1 MGRYLIWVMAY
12 VGYAHALDTVEL
24 PVGLH
29 AAALVIG
36 FFAYFYGR
44 LKTKTNDSYKK
55 VCKFKLGYEKECIS

>member
-36 FFAYFYGR
+36 LFAYF
-44 LKTKTNDSYKK
+44 LWSFEDKNK
-55 VCKFKLGYEKECIS
+55 